1 MATTARRD
9 LEATREVL
17 RGWLRDR
24 HGAADVEI
32 SPLTSPK
39 AGYSNETL
47 YLHLAWTPP
56 DGPRR
61 GEDLVLRIEPTGHQL
76 FVTPDA
82 VRQARIMQALAPHP
96 GVPVPTIWYIEPDPT
111 VLGSP
116 FYLMGRV
123 EGRVPGDVPSWHA
136 EGWTVEL
143 SPAQRSVMH
152 DNALAS
158 LVALHRIDV
167 RDGFDF
173 LTPAGTGTALDRYLA
188 GLRDWH
194 TWAQPSLRWE
204 PETVAAAVDHLLRER
219 PDDPAAGIV
228 WGDARVGNISFGPE
242 ESVQAMF
249 DWETATVG
257 PPGIDLGWWLMF
269 EDFLCEAQRL
279 TRLEGVPDRAAIIA
293 RYQELSGRPVEH
305 IDYYELLAATVM
317 TLINSRLGVLLMTS
331 GGLPERVASA
341 YARRTIRMI
350 RRGLDRVAA

>member
-1 MATTARRD
+1 M
-9 LEATREVL
+9 
-17 RGWLRDR
+17 
-24 HGAADVEI
+24 EI

-47 YLHLAWTPP
+47 YLHLAWTPS

-61 GEDLVLRIEPTGHQL
+61 AEDLVLRIEPTGHQL

-82 VRQARIMQALAPHP
+82 VRQARIMQALTPQ
-96 GVPVPTIWYIEPDPT
+96 PTIWFIEPDPT

-123 EGRVPGDVPSWHA
+123 DGQVPGDVPSWHA
-136 EGWTVEL
+136 KGWTVEL
-143 SPAQRSVMH
+143 TPGERTRLH

-158 LVALHRIDV
+158 LVALHLIDV

-173 LTPAGTGTALDRYLA
+173 LSPAGTGTALDRYLA
-188 GLRDWH
+188 ALRDWH
-194 TWAQPSLRWE
+194 TWAEPSLRWE
-204 PETVAAAVDHLLRER
+204 PDIVAAAVDQLVRER
-219 PDDPAAGIV
+219 PDDPSAGIV
-228 WGDARVGNISFGPE
+228 WGDARVGNISFGTDQ
-242 ESVQAMF
+242 SVRAMF

-269 EDFLCEAQRL
+269 EDFLCEAQGL

-293 RYQELSGRPVEH
+293 GYQELSGRPAEH

-331 GGLPERVASA
+331 GGLPERGASSPEP
-341 YARRTIRMI
+341 RRPRMLRI
-350 RRGLDRVAA
+350 QMTAALDSWSAS